1 MGDIAHIITFFRFP
15 MTTDFNTYKHHYRT
29 IIALGF
35 PIVVGQIGTIVLNFA
50 DTLMIGHH
58 STVELAAAA
67 FVSNMLTLG
76 LLIAIGFAN
85 GITPIVGRLFGQNN
99 YDEIGSIV
107 KNATLA
113 NTVLAALLMTVYS
126 VLYFFLDKMGQPE
139 ELLPYMRSYYIV
151 NLASVPFGCWFN
163 SMKQTFD
170 GTANTQMPMWV
181 LLGGNLLNIVGN
193 WILIYGKCGMP
204 EMGLLGAGISTLV
217 SRIIMAIVIWTI
229 FFASP
234 RFKTVRLAFA
244 KACLNRE
251 HFMLI
256 NRMGWPLGLQMG
268 MESGAWSLCSIIV
281 GWIGTNALAA
291 HQIMLTVSMLFYQVY
306 FGIAAAVSIRV
317 SLYHGIRNYDSITPI
332 TWAGFHLILVVAVL
346 VSIPVVIFK
355 DSIGYLFTDSAD
367 VAQIVSATIVPL
379 LAYQIGDGLQCA
391 FSNALRGLSHVKP
404 MMLVA
409 FISYFVVSIP
419 CSYIFGITFGGGLV
433 GVWSA
438 FPFGLTLAG
447 ILYYICFKHRL
458 AQLRVTEP
466 APLAS

>member
-1 MGDIAHIITFFRFP
+1 
-15 MTTDFNTYKHHYRT
+15 MTTVFQDYKRHYRT
-29 IIALGF
+29 LLTLGL
-35 PIVVGQIGTIVLNFA
+35 PIVVGQVGTIVLNFA

-67 FVSNMLTLG
+67 FVSNLLTLG

-85 GITPIVGRLFGQNN
+85 GITPIVGRMFGQND
-99 YDEIGSIV
+99 YDGIGSVV
-107 KNATLA
+107 KNATVA
-113 NTVLAALLMTVYS
+113 NTVLASVLVLTYA

-139 ELLPYMRSYYIV
+139 ELLPYMRSYYVV
-151 NLASVPFGCWFN
+151 NLVSVPFVCWFN

-170 GTANTQMPMWV
+170 GTAHTQIPMWV
-181 LLGGNLLNIVGN
+181 LLGGNMLNIFGN
-193 WILIYGKCGMP
+193 WVLIYGKLGLP
-204 EMGLLGAGISTLV
+204 ELGLLGAGISTLTSRVVMAVAIWSVFFV
-217 SRIIMAIVIWTI
+217 SAKFVQ
-229 FFASP
+229 
-234 RFKTVRLAFA
+234 VRQSFA
-244 KACLNRE
+244 KARVNAD
-251 HFMLI
+251 HFMQI

-306 FGIAAAVSIRV
+306 FGIAAAVSIKV
-317 SLYHGIRNYDSITPI
+317 SVCHGTRDYHSITPV

-346 VSIPVVIFK
+346 VSIPVVVFRG
-355 DSIGYLFTDSAD
+355 SMGYLFTDSAD

-379 LAYQIGDGLQCA
+379 LVYQLGDGLQCT
-391 FSNALRGLSHVKP
+391 FSNALRGLADVKP

-409 FISYFVVSIP
+409 FVSYFVVSIP
-419 CSYIFGITFGGGLV
+419 CSYVFGIVLGGGLV

-447 ILYYICFKHRL
+447 LLYWWCFRRRL
-458 AQLRVTEP
+458 AWLRQAED
-466 APLAS
+466 AKRGQG